1 MLTSILAESLATT
14 SDNLSWAKVMFD
26 LAEEATED
34 LSSEA
39 KLRLGLVQ
47 AGLRLAIE
55 GMECDE
61 LQDLIK
67 QSELHCDY

>member
-1 MLTSILAESLATT
+1 MLTSILAEALATT
-14 SDNLSWAKVMFD
+14 SDNLIWAKIMFD
-26 LAEEATED
+26 YAEGATED

-39 KLRLGLVQ
+39 NLRLGLVQ
-47 AGLRLAIE
+47 AGLKLAIE
-55 GMECDE
+55 SMECDE